1 MNAQQALHPPDA
13 ENGGDIVIR
22 AARPID
28 CEGIA
33 ALGNMPGYRWGTLR
47 VPYQTP
53 EAARKWLETMAP
65 GNISLVV
72 EKGGQVIGNGGF
84 ERLQGRRSHVA
95 YLGMGLHDDFCGQGI
110 GSRLL
115 RELIM
120 IADDWL
126 NLRRIELTV
135 NVDNVPALALYKRN
149 GFEIEGT
156 HRDFAFRGGAF
167 VDAYAMARIK
177 A

>member
-1 MNAQQALHPPDA
+1 MNALEAIHPPSPID
-13 ENGGDIVIR
+13 DIVIR
-22 AARPID
+22 AVRPSD

-47 VPYQTP
+47 LPHQTS
-53 EAARKWLETMAP
+53 EATRKWLENIGP
-65 GNISLVV
+65 GNVSLVV
-72 EKGGQVIGNGGF
+72 EKDGRIIGSGGF
-84 ERLQGRRSHVA
+84 ERHPGRRSHVA
-95 YLGMGLHDDFCGQGI
+95 YLGMGLHDDFHGQGI

-135 NVDNVPALALYKRN
+135 YVDNAPAIALYKRN

-156 HRDFAFRGGAF
+156 HRDFAFRSGTF

>member
-1 MNAQQALHPPDA
+1 MDTQPNNEPPSSAAD
-13 ENGGDIVIR
+13 DIVIR
-22 AARPID
+22 ASRPGD
-28 CEGIA
+28 FEGIA
-33 ALGNMPGYRWGTLR
+33 ALANRPGYRWGTLR
-47 VPYQTP
+47 LPHQSP
-53 EAARKWLETMAP
+53 EATRKWLESVAP
-65 GNISLVV
+65 GNVSLVV
-72 EKGGQVIGNGGF
+72 EKNGQIIGSGGF
-84 ERLQGRRSHVA
+84 ERLQGRRAHAA
-95 YLGMGLHDDFCGQGI
+95 YLGMGLHDDFHGQGI

-135 NVDNVPALALYKRN
+135 YVDNAPAIALYKRN

-156 HRDFAFRGGAF
+156 HREFAFRGGAF